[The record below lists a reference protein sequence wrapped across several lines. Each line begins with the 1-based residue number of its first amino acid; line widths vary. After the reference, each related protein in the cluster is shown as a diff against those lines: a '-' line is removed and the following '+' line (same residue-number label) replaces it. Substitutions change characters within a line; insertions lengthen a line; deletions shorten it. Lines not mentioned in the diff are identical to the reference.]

1 MLSPSWSACRQASR
15 NSPAPAAVEQDVVD
29 DGDEVAGQEH
39 PGRARDHHN
48 LRAAE
53 GRRQRHRQADGQDDE
68 DDDEA
73 PEQAVALAR
82 EPALCMQGAR
92 LSRVHCFW

>member
-1 MLSPSWSACRQASR
+1 M
-15 NSPAPAAVEQDVVD
+15 VD

-39 PGRARDHHN
+39 PGRARDHHD

-53 GRRQRHRQADGQDDE
+53 GRRQGHCQADGQNGK

-82 EPALCMQGAR
+82 EPALRSQGTC
-92 LSRVHCFW
+92 LSTVGR